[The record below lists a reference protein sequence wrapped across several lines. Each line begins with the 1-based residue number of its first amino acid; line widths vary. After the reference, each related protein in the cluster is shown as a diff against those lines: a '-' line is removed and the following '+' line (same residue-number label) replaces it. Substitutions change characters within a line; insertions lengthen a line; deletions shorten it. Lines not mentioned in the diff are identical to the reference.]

1 MNSRI
6 PTTEKEKPGSS
17 EIFDSLKTMVPIE
30 IFLKR
35 FIERH
40 PEYRSHVLGRS
51 KSYEAEYNDL
61 MRIMRR
67 EWLQTFPSEP
77 FFLEETAFMLDEDF
91 MIPDTENA
99 VFLRNLRYMPLLQ
112 HTHQFIE
119 LDYVLSAGDSEI
131 LYGNES
137 YKLYDGDILLCPPGF
152 THCFKAN
159 NEDSVILDIFMRIS
173 TFDTAFFNL
182 LNTNSYLSS
191 LFANALYS
199 STEGFIIWHCPYD
212 EQLSTLFLTAFE
224 EWGRKSLY
232 HERMLEIQIMEFFL
246 LLMRKHENGAVFS
259 SPFINQP
266 NKQFHTLL
274 TYMMTHYQNVTLS
287 LLAAQFNYSERQVL
301 RLLKKN
307 SGKSFSEL
315 LLDIRMNKAMQFLKN
330 PRLSIADISRMLG
343 YSNKNYFIKVFTAK
357 ISLTPDAFRKQLEE

>member
-1 MNSRI
+1 MT
-6 PTTEKEKPGSS
+6 PTTEKEKTGSS
-17 EIFDSLKTMVPIE
+17 EILDSLKTMVPIE

-40 PEYRSHVLGRS
+40 PEYSSRVLGRS

-119 LDYVLSAGDSEI
+119 LDYVLSAADSEI

-159 NEDSVILDIFMRIS
+159 NEDCVILDILMRIS

-191 LFANALYS
+191 LFASAL
-199 STEGFIIWHCPYD
+199 
-212 EQLSTLFLTAFE
+212 
-224 EWGRKSLY
+224 
-232 HERMLEIQIMEFFL
+232 
-246 LLMRKHENGAVFS
+246 
-259 SPFINQP
+259 
-266 NKQFHTLL
+266 
-274 TYMMTHYQNVTLS
+274 
-287 LLAAQFNYSERQVL
+287 
-301 RLLKKN
+301 
-307 SGKSFSEL
+307 
-315 LLDIRMNKAMQFLKN
+315 
-330 PRLSIADISRMLG
+330 
-343 YSNKNYFIKVFTAK
+343 
-357 ISLTPDAFRKQLEE
+357 